1 MKRTLFL
8 FNILCFFTAGISLN
22 AQGGRPAAVDGMP
35 ELRRIALDITI
46 ESRVLQNGVVV
57 WSETNQKLSMQGS
70 PVGVQLVGSNII
82 VVAQFT
88 PYIRSNGSVLA
99 AQGQIW
105 IAENENEL
113 TYYTSIETIP
123 FELDEPIHYFPLGS
137 EQLNPSIEIIVSI
150 NSHNEGRNPSGNGNP
165 RNNR

>member
-1 MKRTLFL
+1 MKRTFFL

-22 AQGGRPAAVDGMP
+22 AQDHRPATVDGMP

-57 WSETNQKLSMQGS
+57 WSEINQKVTMQGS

-82 VVAQFT
+82 VVVQFT

-99 AQGQIW
+99 TQGQIW
-105 IAENENEL
+105 IAEKENEL

-123 FELDEPIHYFPLGS
+123 FELDEPIHYLPLGP
-137 EQLNPSIEIIVSI
+137 EHLNPSIEIIVSI
-150 NSHNEGRNPSGNGNP
+150 NSYNEGRIHSGNNNP